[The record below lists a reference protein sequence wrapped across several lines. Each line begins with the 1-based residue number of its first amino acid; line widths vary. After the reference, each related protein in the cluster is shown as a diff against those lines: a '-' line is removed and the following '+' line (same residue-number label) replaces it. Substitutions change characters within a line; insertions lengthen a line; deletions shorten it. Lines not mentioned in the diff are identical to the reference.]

1 MCWEGEVVSHVVR
14 ARLLGRGFALD
25 TERFPRDVTSFEASL
40 QGVRL
45 SSRSESL
52 I

>member
-1 MCWEGEVVSHVVR
+1 MLGGGGGQSRGR

-25 TERFPRDVTSFEASL
+25 TERFPRDITSFEASL
-40 QGVRL
+40 QAVWL
-45 SSRSESL
+45 SSPSESL